1 MKIGHISD
9 IHWGLG
15 YQGPNPQSRFDD
27 ICRVMDWAAD
37 RMIAERVDLVLVAG
51 DMFRKADVSLEK
63 ASREIRAAVAWLRK
77 LTATGIKVLV
87 ISGTPSH
94 DPVSAYELLKA
105 FELPGVRIVTE
116 MDVIDFETADAGCSV
131 VCVPGMDRSTF
142 ANRDE
147 YRGLPAHIMHQ
158 LMTDAIEDHC
168 QAFLSEVNYTPA
180 ILVGHLTYDLAD
192 TGFEDVLMQNE
203 AILTQ
208 EAVQG
213 YDLVCL
219 GHIHRPQQN
228 GAVFYSGSPE
238 RLSFNNEKQGAG
250 FWIHNLKELREAT
263 GEWKGKFYSTFHDT
277 PARKYHTISLKNND
291 IADFV
296 NEKSVFANDID
307 NIRDAIV
314 RVAYACDDAL
324 NKQLNRRALEQSLY
338 KQGAFF
344 VSEIRG
350 DIARADRQRDAEV
363 TEQLGPIEAVRKW
376 CANQEIPAEEIDEL
390 AAMTAQLAEVA

>member
-1 MKIGHISD
+1 MMRIAHIAD

-15 YQGPNPQSRFDD
+15 YPGPNPQSRFDD

-37 RMIAERVDLVLVAG
+37 RMIAEQVDLVLVAG

-94 DPVSAYELLKA
+94 DPISAYELLKA

-131 VCVPGMDRSTF
+131 VCIPGMDRSSF

-158 LMTDAIEDHC
+158 MMTDAIEDHC

-208 EAVQG
+208 EAIQG

-219 GHIHRPQQN
+219 GHIHKGQQN

-238 RLSFNNEKQGAG
+238 RLSFSDENVKSG
-250 FWIHNLKELREAT
+250 FYLHEWT
-263 GEWKGKFYSTFHDT
+263 GYEFVSQYVET
-277 PARKYHTISLKNND
+277 PARRFITIDWSAID
-291 IADFV
+291 IQRYINCASEMVKDYD
-296 NEKSVFANDID
+296 S
-307 NIRDAIV
+307 AIV
-314 RVAYACDDAL
+314 RLRYSCGEEV
-324 NKQLNRRALEQSLY
+324 NKQVNRRSLEQWLY
-338 KQGAFF
+338 QQCGAFF
-344 VSEIRG
+344 VSELSCKVDRIDRARDSEVNESLTPDKALRCWCKG
-350 DIARADRQRDAEV
+350 QDISDVETAALVDMTFQIMP
-363 TEQLGPIEAVRKW
+363 GAV
-376 CANQEIPAEEIDEL
+376 A
-390 AAMTAQLAEVA
+390 

>member
-1 MKIGHISD
+1 MKIAHIAD

-15 YQGPNPQSRFDD
+15 YPGPNPQSRFDD
-27 ICRVMDWAAD
+27 ICRVIDWAAD
-37 RMIAERVDLVLVAG
+37 RMIAEQVDLVLVAG

-77 LTATGIKVLV
+77 LTNAGIEVLV

-116 MDVIDFETADAGCSV
+116 PDLIGFETADGAVSV
-131 VCVPGMDRSTF
+131 TCLPGMDRSIF
-142 ANRDE
+142 AGREE
-147 YRGLPAHIMHQ
+147 YRGLPAHVMHQ
-158 LMTDAIEDHC
+158 MMTDSITEQC
-168 QAFLSEVNYTPA
+168 QSLLAEATFTPA

-208 EAVQG
+208 ESIQG

-219 GHIHRPQQN
+219 GHIHRPQRN
-228 GAVFYSGSPE
+228 GVAFYSGSPE
-238 RLSFNNEKQGAG
+238 RLSFNDEQQGAG
-250 FWIHNLKELREAT
+250 FWIHESDD
-263 GEWKGKFYSTFHDT
+263 GGKFSSRFIDT
-277 PARKYHTISLKNND
+277 PAREYHTITLKNDD
-291 IADFV
+291 IAGFV
-296 NEKSVFANDID
+296 NGNQVFANDID
-307 NIRDAIV
+307 KIKNAIV
-314 RVAYACDDAL
+314 RVLYACDDAL

-338 KQGAFF
+338 DAGAFF

-363 TEQLGPIEAVRKW
+363 TEQLGPIDAVRKW
-376 CANQEIPAEEIDEL
+376 ADNQEIPAEEIDEL
-390 AAMTAQLAEVA
+390 AAMTARLMEVA

>member
-1 MKIGHISD
+1 MKIGHIAD

-15 YQGPNPQSRFDD
+15 YPGPNPQSRFDD
-27 ICRVMDWAAD
+27 ICRVMDWAAE
-37 RMIAERVDLVLVAG
+37 RMIAEQVDLVLVAG

-77 LTATGIKVLV
+77 LTNAGIEVLV

-116 MDVIDFETADAGCSV
+116 PDLFDFETADGAVSV
-131 VCVPGMDRSTF
+131 TCLPGMDRSIF
-142 ANRDE
+142 AGREE
-147 YRGLPAHIMHQ
+147 YRGLPAHVMHQ
-158 LMTDAIEDHC
+158 MMTDSITEQC
-168 QAFLSEVNYTPA
+168 QSLLAEATFTPA

-208 EAVQG
+208 ESIQG

-219 GHIHRPQQN
+219 GHIHRPQRN
-228 GAVFYSGSPE
+228 GVAFYSGSPE
-238 RLSFNNEKQGAG
+238 RLSFNDEQQGAG
-250 FWIHNLKELREAT
+250 FWIHESDD
-263 GEWKGKFYSTFHDT
+263 GGKFSSRFIDT
-277 PARKYHTISLKNND
+277 PAREYHTITLKNDD
-291 IADFV
+291 IAGFV
-296 NEKSVFANDID
+296 NGNQVFANDID
-307 NIRDAIV
+307 KIKDAIV
-314 RVAYACDDAL
+314 RVVYACDDAL

-338 KQGAFF
+338 DAGAFF

-363 TEQLGPIEAVRKW
+363 TEQLGPIDAVRKW
-376 CANQEIPAEEIDEL
+376 ADNQEIPAEEIDEL
-390 AAMTAQLAEVA
+390 AAMTAQLTEVPT

>member
-1 MKIGHISD
+1 MKIAHIAD

-15 YQGPNPQSRFDD
+15 YPGPNPQSRFDD

-37 RMIAERVDLVLVAG
+37 RMIAEQVDLVLVAG

-63 ASREIRAAVAWLRK
+63 ASREIRAAVVWLRK
-77 LTATGIKVLV
+77 LTNAGIEV
-87 ISGTPSH
+87 IVINGTPSH
-94 DPVSAYELLKA
+94 DPISAYELLQA
-105 FELPGVRIVTE
+105 FELPGVQIVTGA
-116 MDVIDFETADAGCSV
+116 DVIDFETSHAAVSIACL
-131 VCVPGMDRSTF
+131 PGMDRSTF
-142 ANRDE
+142 ANRE
-147 YRGLPAHIMHQ
+147 EFRGLPAHVMHQ
-158 LMTDAIEDHC
+158 MMTERITEGC
-168 QAFLSEVNYTPA
+168 QRLLVTATFTPA

-219 GHIHRPQQN
+219 GHIHRPQRN

-238 RLSFNNEKQGAG
+238 RLSFNDEIQFTG
-250 FWIHNLKELREAT
+250 FWVHTLNELD
-263 GEWKGKFYSTFHDT
+263 GKFISVFVPT
-277 PARKYHTISLKNND
+277 PARKYHTIHLFNDD
-291 IADFV
+291 IAKFV
-296 NEKSVFANDID
+296 NGKLVFANDIG

-314 RVAYACDDAL
+314 RVVYACDDTL

-338 KQGAFF
+338 DAGAFF

-376 CANQEIPAEEIDEL
+376 AANQEIPSEEIDEL
-390 AAMTAQLAEVA
+390 AAMTAQLMEVA

>member
-1 MKIGHISD
+1 MRIAHIAD

-15 YQGPNPQSRFDD
+15 YPGPNPQSRFDD

-37 RMIAERVDLVLVAG
+37 RMIAEQVDLVLVAG

-77 LTATGIKVLV
+77 LTNAGIKVLV

-94 DPVSAYELLKA
+94 DPISAYELLKA

-131 VCVPGMDRSTF
+131 VCVPGMDRSSF

-158 LMTDAIEDHC
+158 MMTDAIEDHC

-208 EAVQG
+208 EAIQG

-228 GAVFYSGSPE
+228 GSVFYCGSPE
-238 RLSFNNEKQGAG
+238 RLSFNDENVGAG
-250 FWIHNLKELREAT
+250 FWIHETDDA
-263 GEWKGKFYSTFHDT
+263 GKFSSHFIDT
-277 PARKYHTISLKNND
+277 PARKYHTITLKNDD
-291 IADFV
+291 IAGFV
-296 NEKSVFANDID
+296 NGNLVFANDIGK
-307 NIRDAIV
+307 IKDAIV
-314 RVAYACDDAL
+314 RVVYACDDAL

-338 KQGAFF
+338 DAGAFF

-350 DIARADRQRDAEV
+350 DIARADRQRDAEL

-390 AAMTAQLAEVA
+390 AAMTARLMEVA

>member
-1 MKIGHISD
+1 MKIGHIAD
-9 IHWGLG
+9 VHWGLG
-15 YQGPNPQSRFDD
+15 YPGPTQQSRFDD

-37 RMIAERVDLVLVAG
+37 RMIAEQVDLVLVAG

-77 LTATGIKVLV
+77 LTNVGIEVIV

-94 DPVSAYELLKA
+94 DPISAYELLKA
-105 FELPGVRIVTE
+105 FELPGVQIVTGTD
-116 MDVIDFETADAGCSV
+116 MIDYETSFDGCSIA
-131 VCVPGMDRSTF
+131 CLPGMDRSTF
-142 ANRDE
+142 ANREDF
-147 YRGLPAHIMHQ
+147 RGLPAHVMHQ
-158 LMTDAIEDHC
+158 MMTDQITEAC
-168 QAFLSEVNYTPA
+168 QRLLVTATFTPA

-208 EAVQG
+208 EAIQG

-219 GHIHRPQQN
+219 GHIHKGQQN

-238 RLSFNNEKQGAG
+238 RLSFNDEAVEAG
-250 FWIHNLKELREAT
+250 FWIHESD
-263 GEWKGKFYSTFHDT
+263 GDGKFISRYINT
-277 PARKYHTISLKNND
+277 PARKYLTIRLFNDD
-291 IADFV
+291 IAKFV
-296 NEKSVFANDID
+296 NGNLVFANDID
-307 NIRDAIV
+307 KIRDAILRIV
-314 RVAYACDDAL
+314 YACDESL

-338 KQGAFF
+338 DAGAFF

-363 TEQLGPIEAVRKW
+363 TEQIGPIEAVRKW

-390 AAMTAQLAEVA
+390 AAMTARLMEVA